1 MNTTAVHIDT
11 QLYNSAAE
19 YARRQHTSVDKML
32 EAYITAMLLQTM
44 TTEQNTGNSK
54 NRKKTGLQER
64 LCERLEE
71 MRQLE
76 YDWDDEG
83 APPINEEIIGTVA
96 ALVDEEGGR
105 NMEHWIIFP
114 DTNGTL
120 MLEAKHQDATISIGK
135 KEFSYVFHSQEHD
148 ESASHLPLS
157 IDTLMQIIK
166 HINEQQG

>member
-32 EAYITAMLLQTM
+32 ENYILMLTVIP
-44 TTEQNTGNSK
+44 TEGKEYSQFSPTPETETQ
-54 NRKKTGLQER
+54 KKLYS
-64 LCERLEE
+64 RLEE

-83 APPINEEIIGTVA
+83 AIPIKEEIINTVA
-96 ALVDEEGGR
+96 ALIDAEEGT
-105 NMEHWIIFP
+105 NLEQWIIFP

-120 MLEAKHQDATISIGK
+120 MLEAKHRDATISIGT
-135 KEFSYVFHSQEHD
+135 KEFSYVFHSNEHD
-148 ESASHLPLS
+148 ENADHLPL
-157 IDTLMQIIK
+157 TLNTLTQIIK
-166 HINEQQG
+166 HINE